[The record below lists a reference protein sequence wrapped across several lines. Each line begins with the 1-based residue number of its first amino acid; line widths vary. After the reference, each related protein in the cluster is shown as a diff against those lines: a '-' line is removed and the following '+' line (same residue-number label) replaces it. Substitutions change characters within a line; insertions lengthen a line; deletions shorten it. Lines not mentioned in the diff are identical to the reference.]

1 MEDREVVSEIR
12 LPHIHKGNK
21 GELLF
26 SSVEQVRVEVKVTN
40 LKFGP

>member
-1 MEDREVVSEIR
+1 MTLLFKFVDRILFDLV
-12 LPHIHKGNK
+12 K

-26 SSVEQVRVEVKVTN
+26 SSVEQEEVEVILTN